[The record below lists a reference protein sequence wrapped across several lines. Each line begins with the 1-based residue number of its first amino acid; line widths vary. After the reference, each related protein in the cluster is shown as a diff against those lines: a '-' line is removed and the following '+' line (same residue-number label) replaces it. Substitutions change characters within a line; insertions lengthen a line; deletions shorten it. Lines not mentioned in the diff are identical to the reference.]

1 MARRPEALASVQLD
15 EHRRT
20 LRSYEQLAEEI
31 GELLTP
37 GQREALEFGIRYERM
52 MTDFWQWVRRREE
65 RTPAGS

>member
-1 MARRPEALASVQLD
+1 M
-15 EHRRT
+15 
-20 LRSYEQLAEEI
+20 RSYEQLAEEV